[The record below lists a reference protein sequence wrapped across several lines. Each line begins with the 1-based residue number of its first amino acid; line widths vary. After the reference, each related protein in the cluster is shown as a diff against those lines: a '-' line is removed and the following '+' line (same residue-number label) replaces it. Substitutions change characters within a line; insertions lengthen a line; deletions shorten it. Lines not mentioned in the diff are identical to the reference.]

1 MLHVL
6 AARRAQGDTELMAA
20 AACWTETGVYVSDE
34 QLRQWL
40 SRGRKEL
47 ALYEAGAGVLTPKA
61 ALASAWRHA
70 TGHAARQVLD
80 EAREGVRQRV
90 PPKWYEQ
97 ELRRLDPG
105 SFSEAA
111 KEGAGAVGG
120 FRLMSAEEA
129 EEDVANKMADFL
141 ARRAAEA
148 SGG

>member
-1 MLHVL
+1 M
-6 AARRAQGDTELMAA
+6 
-20 AACWTETGVYVSDE
+20 YVSDE

-47 ALYEAGAGVLTPKA
+47 ALYEAGAGPLTPKA

-70 TGHAARQVLD
+70 TGHAARQVLE

-111 KEGAGAVGG
+111 HAAAGSSVGG
-120 FRLMSAEEA
+120 FRLMGPEEA

-148 SGG
+148 AGG